1 MHRIFAPFMNK
12 TIYICEC
19 YQTMKNNK
27 RDTPR
32 NETERIEANL
42 YLAKKL
48 KQGRKD
54 MQDGKGEK
62 IVIQDLWK

>member
-1 MHRIFAPFMNK
+1 MHRVFAAFMNK

-27 RDTPR
+27 RDTHQ
-32 NETERIEANL
+32 NETKRIEANP

-54 MQDGKGEK
+54 MQDGKGAK
-62 IVIQDLWK
+62 ISIQDLWK